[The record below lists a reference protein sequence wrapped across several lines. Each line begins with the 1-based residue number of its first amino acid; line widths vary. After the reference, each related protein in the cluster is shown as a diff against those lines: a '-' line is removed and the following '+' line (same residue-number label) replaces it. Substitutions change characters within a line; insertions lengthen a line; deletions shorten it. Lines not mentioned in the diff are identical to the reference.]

1 MTPAPCVCG
10 GEPRI
15 YVSINTSDFWHV
27 YCPECGAHHQNY
39 GRDRAFAD
47 WNADMER
54 NAGMDRDHWRTYVR
68 ICNDR

>member
-27 YCPECGAHHQNY
+27 YCSECGAHHQNY
-39 GRDRAFAD
+39 GRDRAIAD